1 MNFAYDGPQSE
12 FKIMV
17 LKFNMAARANDAI
30 WIYTAKKTRGSPEHA
45 LLSLLLTINLL
56 FNDVHCGFFYF
67 YQILTGLI
75 KLEITSIRLVV
86 SGNIF

>member
-30 WIYTAKKTRGSPEHA
+30 
-45 LLSLLLTINLL
+45 
-56 FNDVHCGFFYF
+56 
-67 YQILTGLI
+67 
-75 KLEITSIRLVV
+75 
-86 SGNIF
+86 